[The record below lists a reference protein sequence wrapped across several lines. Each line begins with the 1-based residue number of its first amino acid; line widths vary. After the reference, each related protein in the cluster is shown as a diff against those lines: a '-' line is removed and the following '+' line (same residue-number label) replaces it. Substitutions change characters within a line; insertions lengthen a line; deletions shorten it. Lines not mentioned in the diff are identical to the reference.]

1 MPHVTF
7 VAIRCK
13 KVFEAV
19 VVQTGVLLINHSD
32 APFPIH
38 RGERIA
44 QMVVAAVVRA
54 ELIPAVSLSTT
65 SRGSGGFGST
75 GR

>member
-1 MPHVTF
+1 
-7 VAIRCK
+7 
-13 KVFEAV
+13 
-19 VVQTGVLLINHSD
+19 VLLINHSD